1 MLAQALIEG
10 VPPSSI
16 EVYRANITHGQ
27 ISQTSIQPQ
36 SVGFHIDQQKKKH
49 VESLLYK
56 GIEQAKN
63 EQSYKDQSKRLINLL
78 RKRQKYLGMYKDI
91 QDSTKIK
98 DFLKVLNYCSLLTFR
113 QNENYL
119 NVEQFFKQYE
129 NIHGDIDEQMQDFYN
144 KCFLSQV
151 T

>member
-1 MLAQALIEG
+1 MLAQALIDG
-10 VPPSSI
+10 VPPSSM

-36 SVGFHIDQQKKKH
+36 SVGFHIDLQKKKH

-98 DFLKVLNYCSLLTFR
+98 DFLKVLNYYSL
-113 QNENYL
+113 
-119 NVEQFFKQYE
+119 
-129 NIHGDIDEQMQDFYN
+129 
-144 KCFLSQV
+144 S
-151 T
+151 